1 VSERD
6 AEDQARDLPGA
17 EGTGKSPVDRPRRL
31 PPGSR
36 IGILGG
42 GQLGRMMAVAA
53 RRMGYRVIVLD
64 PNPRCPTAQVSDG
77 VVVGALDDLEA
88 MERLALQV
96 DVITLD
102 TEHVPAEALELAE
115 GIVPVRPGSAVLR
128 IIQDRMSQKRFLD
141 GLGLPQAK
149 WAPVANAE
157 ELQAALELVKRPA
170 ILKVRRSGYDG
181 KGQVRINEGSDELA
195 ALAQLRGAEA
205 VLEEMVPFQREISVI
220 LGRSVDGDIAI
231 YPLAEND
238 HRKHVLHTTR
248 APAPVIGDTRERAEA
263 IGVKIATTLG
273 HVGVMAVEMFEL
285 ADGRL
290 LVNEI
295 APRTHNSGHYTYGA
309 CMTSQFEQHVRAVV
323 GQPLGAPRA
332 LCGAVML
339 NLIGDLWA
347 KGRTPP
353 WDEVLALPEA
363 RLHLYGKDA
372 AGPGRKMGHVLL
384 LDDDTDRAL
393 ARAHQL
399 ALQLAV
405 DEA

>member
-1 VSERD
+1 MTAPAAKSVRLS
-6 AEDQARDLPGA
+6 PGA
-17 EGTGKSPVDRPRRL
+17 RL
-31 PPGSR
+31 
-36 IGILGG
+36 GILGG
-42 GQLGRMMAVAA
+42 GQLGRMMAMAA
-53 RRMGYRVIVLD
+53 RSMGYRVIVLD
-64 PNPRCPTAQVSDG
+64 PNPRCPTAQVCDG

-88 MERLALQV
+88 MERLAAQV

-102 TEHVPAEALELAE
+102 TEHVPAEALERAE
-115 GIVPVRPGSAVLR
+115 SLVPVRPGSAVLR
-128 IIQDRMSQKRFLD
+128 VIQDRKTQKEFLD

-149 WAPVANAE
+149 WAPATTPE
-157 ELQAALELVKRPA
+157 ELAAALAHVGRPA

-181 KGQVRINEGSDELA
+181 KGQVRINEGADEQA
-195 ALAQLRGAEA
+195 ALASLRGADA
-205 VLEEMVPFQREISVI
+205 VLEEVVPFRREISII
-220 LGRSVDGDIAI
+220 LGRAVDGQIAI

-248 APAPVIGDTRERAEA
+248 APAPVTGDTRERAEA
-263 IGVKIATTLG
+263 IGVQIATTLG

-309 CMTSQFEQHVRAVV
+309 CMTSQIEQHVRAVM
-323 GQPLGAPRA
+323 GQPLGDPRA

-347 KGRTPP
+347 RGRTPR
-353 WDEVLALPEA
+353 WDEVLAMPEA

-372 AGPGRKMGHVLL
+372 AGPGRKMGHVLF

-393 ARAHQL
+393 ARAQQL
-399 ALQLAV
+399 TQLLAA
-405 DEA
+405 DEG

>member
-1 VSERD
+1 MSTVET
-6 AEDQARDLPGA
+6 PGA
-17 EGTGKSPVDRPRRL
+17 SQRPESGQKGRRL

-53 RRMGYRVIVLD
+53 RQMGYRVIVLD

-88 MERLALQV
+88 MERLAAQV

-115 GIVPVRPGSAVLR
+115 GFVPVRPGSSVLR

-141 GLGLPQAK
+141 GLGLPQAR

-157 ELQAALELVKRPA
+157 ELAAALAHVSRPA

-205 VLEEMVPFQREISVI
+205 VLEEVVPFRREISVI
-220 LGRSVDGDIAI
+220 LGRSIDGDLAI

-248 APAPVIGDTRERAEA
+248 APAPVTGDTRERAES
-263 IGVKIATTLG
+263 IGVQIATTLG
-273 HVGVMAVEMFEL
+273 HVGVIAVEMFEL

-309 CMTSQFEQHVRAVV
+309 CMTSQFEQHVRAVI
-323 GQPLGAPRA
+323 GQPLGSPRA

-393 ARAHQL
+393 VTAHKL
-399 ALQLAV
+399 ATQLAV
-405 DEA
+405 DEG